1 MQISKLKNAGK
12 NGWYIGDFDDAVIKS
27 TAVEVCYCTIKEG
40 YTDPHYHTKC
50 TEILL
55 VTKGKGII
63 NGKKIKKGEVFST
76 NNIKCVRPGYGLD
89 TIHFDK
95 ILNKRAKK
103 NINEA
108 QALNWSHILK

>member
-12 NGWYIGDFDDAVIKS
+12 NGWYIGDFDAAIVKS
-27 TAVEVCYCTIKEG
+27 TAVEVCYSTIEQG

-63 NGKKIKKGEVFST
+63 NGKKIKKGDIVVINQVEINDLIAKTKKFTAVGVKIPAGG
-76 NNIKCVRPGYGLD
+76 NDKVR
-89 TIHFDK
+89 I
-95 ILNKRAKK
+95 
-103 NINEA
+103 
-108 QALNWSHILK
+108 

>member
-27 TAVEVCYCTIKEG
+27 TAVEVCYCTIKQG

-55 VTKGKGII
+55 VTRGKGII
-63 NGKKIKKGEVFST
+63 NGKKIKKGDIVVINQGEINDLFAKTKKFTDVGVKIPAGGSD
-76 NNIKCVRPGYGLD
+76 KVR
-89 TIHFDK
+89 I
-95 ILNKRAKK
+95 
-103 NINEA
+103 
-108 QALNWSHILK
+108 